1 MIRKVINYLE
11 SSEAHDFDWCGPL
24 VILNNCEPWFS
35 VIFSISIWKNL
46 AFRLC
51 QKLSS
56 VVTLIKE
63 SEANFNFSFR
73 NVKKFGFSW
82 FLIWFRVVSLD
93 TDFLTVVA
101 DRITRLSTCLVL
113 LGVWHLIWFS
123 ILVFF
128 TSRKSYGISGQIF
141 SLIPLFLC
149 IRLLHSVL
157 DRRSP

>member
-1 MIRKVINYLE
+1 MVRKVINYLE
-11 SSEAHDFDWCGPL
+11 SSGVHGFDWCGPL

-73 NVKKFGFSW
+73 NVEKFGFSW
-82 FLIWFRVVSLD
+82 FLIWFRVLSFD
-93 TDFLTVVA
+93 TDFLTVAA

-123 ILVFF
+123 ILVTCCRKKDHPVLRFQ
-128 TSRKSYGISGQIF
+128 SRF
-141 SLIPLFLC
+141 DVFNL
-149 IRLLHSVL
+149 V
-157 DRRSP
+157 